1 MRIPAFLTTPRL
13 RTRTSQHRP
22 PSSIVKSPCF
32 PCQNVWQTRRRH
44 PVCGRDM
51 PKCVANARQAPA
63 ISHLHHD
70 NANLVLQCIGSSSA
84 PAPLSR
90 RNLLERLSIPFLV
103 VHPDIDESPLEG
115 ETPDALVRRLSEQKA
130 LAVGARVGT
139 GLVIGSDQVALL
151 DDAVL
156 GKPGES
162 REQRRSDRHGQRA
175 LARISYRAR
184 GSGRR
189 KRANPERCRSIC
201 SEIQVA
207 HCGRDRSHTCRANG
221 RLTARAAFG
230 RSAWGA
236 HSSNACAETIPP
248 HCSDFR

>member
-1 MRIPAFLTTPRL
+1 MHRI
-13 RTRTSQHRP
+13 
-22 PSSIVKSPCF
+22 
-32 PCQNVWQTRRRH
+32 
-44 PVCGRDM
+44 
-51 PKCVANARQAPA
+51 
-63 ISHLHHD
+63 
-70 NANLVLQCIGSSSA
+70 VLGSRS
-84 PAPLSR
+84 LSR

-115 ETPDALVRRLSEQKA
+115 ETPGALVRRLSEQKA

-151 DDAVL
+151 DGVGA
-156 GKPGES
+156 GKTRQS

-201 SEIQVA
+201 GEIQVA
-207 HCGRDRSHTCRANG
+207 HCNGRDRVIRVARAG
-221 RLTARAAFG
+221 VSTARAAFG

-236 HSSNACAETIPP
+236 HSSNACAETILP